1 MYAIIKTGGKQY
13 KVTPEC
19 VLDVEKLDLEAGKPV
34 KFEEVLAI
42 GEEGGQL
49 KVGTPLL
56 TGAVVEGEVME
67 QFRAEK
73 VWAFKMKRR
82 KSYRRTIGH
91 RQNLTKVKI
100 TEEYCR
106 NGILNFQKIDYRSQS
121 DNIGDWYMYHHEGDG
136 NRTAGL
142 HHA

>member
-19 VLDVEKLDLEAGKPV
+19 VIDVEKLELEAGQTV
-34 KFEEVLAI
+34 KFEEVLAV

-49 KVGTPLL
+49 KVGTPKIEN
-56 TGAVVEGEVME
+56 AYVEAEVVE
-67 QFRAEK
+67 QFRGEK

-91 RQNLTKVKI
+91 RQNLTKVKV
-100 TEEYCR
+100 
-106 NGILNFQKIDYRSQS
+106 
-121 DNIGDWYMYHHEGDG
+121 
-136 NRTAGL
+136 TAIVEK
-142 HHA
+142 

>member
-1 MYAIIKTGGKQY
+1 MFAIIRNGGKQY
-13 KVTPEC
+13 KVKTGD
-19 VLDVEKLDLEAGKPV
+19 LVEIEKIEQEIGSKTTFAD
-34 KFEEVLAI
+34 VLAI

-56 TGAVVEGEVME
+56 TGAVVEGEVVE

-100 TEEYCR
+100 TAIKE
-106 NGILNFQKIDYRSQS
+106 
-121 DNIGDWYMYHHEGDG
+121 
-136 NRTAGL
+136 A
-142 HHA
+142 

>member
-13 KVTPEC
+13 KVTPDC
-19 VLDVEKLDLEAGKPV
+19 VLDIEKLELEAGQAV

-49 KVGTPLL
+49 KVGTPVIA
-56 TGAVVEGEVME
+56 GAYVEAEVVE
-67 QFRAEK
+67 QFRGEK

-91 RQNLTKVKI
+91 RQNLTKVTVKAI
-100 TEEYCR
+100 VE
-106 NGILNFQKIDYRSQS
+106 K
-121 DNIGDWYMYHHEGDG
+121 
-136 NRTAGL
+136 
-142 HHA
+142 

>member
-1 MYAIIKTGGKQY
+1 MYAIIKAGGKQY

-19 VLDVEKLDLEAGKPV
+19 VLDVEKLDLEAGQVV

-49 KVGTPLL
+49 KVGTP
-56 TGAVVEGEVME
+56 VVEGAYVEAEVVE
-67 QFRAEK
+67 QFRADK

-91 RQNLTKVKI
+91 RQNLTKVKVKAI
-100 TEEYCR
+100 VE
-106 NGILNFQKIDYRSQS
+106 K
-121 DNIGDWYMYHHEGDG
+121 
-136 NRTAGL
+136 
-142 HHA
+142 

>member
-1 MYAIIKTGGKQY
+1 MFAIIETGGKQY

-19 VLDVEKLDLEAGKPV
+19 VLDVEKLELEAGQVV

-49 KVGTPLL
+49 KVGTPVIE
-56 TGAVVEGEVME
+56 GAYVEAEVVE
-67 QFRAEK
+67 QFRADK

-91 RQNLTKVKI
+91 RQNLTKVKVKAI
-100 TEEYCR
+100 VE
-106 NGILNFQKIDYRSQS
+106 K
-121 DNIGDWYMYHHEGDG
+121 
-136 NRTAGL
+136 
-142 HHA
+142 